1 MARMPRGQARSVP
14 DPEGEAYDLAMRRK
28 RAEASAFFYGTHGRW
43 LGSPA
48 RSEANDA
55 LGATPGDKEVARY
68 FPVTGPLMSAS
79 DNARAGHPVRAA
91 TDVAEAIA
99 DLGTP
104 VTGLEVA
111 EAFEK
116 GVAKN
121 VGRMTAEA
129 ARKQLRRR
137 GVAGTGEEIHH
148 SIPLNGIKRT
158 VENWRNHPAFLKVL
172 PQAQHRRLTGSWQ
185 GAPRYD
191 PVRRLWIGTPDW
203 MKTVPGYVTTH
214 ADNAADFLG
223 SISNPAPPPYRGS
236 YGEFPLR

>member
-1 MARMPRGQARSVP
+1 MGRMPKGQARSVP

-28 RAEASAFFYGTHGRW
+28 RAEQFAFYHGTHGRW
-43 LGSPA
+43 LGSAA

-68 FPVTGPLMSAS
+68 FPVTGPLMNAG
-79 DNARAGHPVRAA
+79 DDARAGHPVQAA
-91 TDVAEAIA
+91 MDVAEAIA
-99 DLGTP
+99 DVGISA
-104 VTGLEVA
+104 TGLGVA
-111 EAFEK
+111 KAIEK

-137 GVAGTGEEIHH
+137 GVAGAGEEIHH

-158 VENWRNHPAFLKVL
+158 AENWRNHPAFLKVL
-172 PQAQHRRLTGSWQ
+172 PQAQHRRLTGSWR

-203 MKTVPGYVTTH
+203 MKTVPGYVATH
-214 ADNAADFLG
+214 VDNFTDFVG
-223 SISNPAPPPYRGS
+223 SVPPPASSPYPTP
-236 YGEFPLR
+236 YGERPLR